1 MLQER
6 LILMPCRC
14 QIWKEQNLALKEV
27 TEVDKTDICVVLKI
41 KCLFCHKVK
50 RVKIGVM
57 HYYELFLAHERG
69 T

>member
-1 MLQER
+1 MMHER
-6 LILMPCRC
+6 YILMPCRC

-27 TEVDKTDICVVLKI
+27 TEIDKADIYVALKI

-50 RVKIGVM
+50 RIKIGVM

-69 T
+69 S